1 MRTVY
6 GDEIVLVAGAIGTPH
21 LLLRSGIGPAGH
33 LRRVGVPVVCDLRGV
48 GANLRDHPQA
58 AVTARTPDSY
68 RHADTAPHLQTA
80 LRYTAAGSSLRN
92 DMIMLP
98 TGRAIAE
105 GYYRRSRSEPIGFHL
120 VPALYLA
127 AAAGSVRLRSP
138 RAEDPPELDYNL
150 LGEPVDRER
159 MREGVRIAIE
169 LLRHPSFRPLVAEV
183 VNPTPAEL
191 ASDAALDDWLLR
203 TTATSHHVSSTC
215 RMGAAGDPD
224 SVVDQEGR
232 VYGVDR
238 LRVADASIMP
248 DCVRANTNCT
258 SMAIGERIAE
268 FMLR

>member
-1 MRTVY
+1 MTTRRR
-6 GDEIVLVAGAIGTPH
+6 
-21 LLLRSGIGPAGH
+21 RSPPG
-33 LRRVGVPVVCDLRGV
+33 
-48 GANLRDHPQA
+48 
-58 AVTARTPDSY
+58 TPDSY

-98 TGRAIAE
+98 TGRAMAE
-105 GYYRRSRSEPIGFHL
+105 GFFARARDRPRSASTWCPLSIWRPPPAACACDRR
-120 VPALYLA
+120 A
-127 AAAGSVRLRSP
+127 P
-138 RAEDPPELDYNL
+138 RIPPELDYNL
-150 LGEPVDRER
+150 LGESVDRER
-159 MREGVRIAIE
+159 MREGVRLAIE
-169 LLRHPSFRPLVAEV
+169 LLRHASFRPLVAEV
-183 VNPTPAEL
+183 VNPKPPDL

-224 SVVDQEGR
+224 SASSIRKDACT
-232 VYGVDR
+232 GVDR

-268 FMLR
+268 FMLQ